1 MPSSLIL
8 IYIPRNDDKAQNHNF
23 MVLQAIRDEIT
34 FVAVLLIMNQ

>member
-8 IYIPRNDDKAQNHNF
+8 IYYEYAAHNF